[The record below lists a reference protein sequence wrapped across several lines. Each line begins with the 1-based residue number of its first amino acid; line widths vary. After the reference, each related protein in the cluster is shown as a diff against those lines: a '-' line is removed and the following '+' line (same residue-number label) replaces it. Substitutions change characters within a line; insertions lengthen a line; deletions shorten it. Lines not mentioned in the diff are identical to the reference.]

1 MLEYVKDVPQFL
13 IIVRKSNQRR
23 VNMEEK
29 ILKDLL

>member
-13 IIVRKSNQRR
+13 RIARKSNQRR

-29 ILKDLL
+29 ILKDL